1 MHLILD
7 NMLAADLFDAKN
19 LFLQLGFSLQFG
31 KKPTV
36 RKNLR
41 KMDFDNH
48 TVNFNY
54 RSYLL
59 VYFEIALNFIS
70 HFLLTIY

>member
-36 RKNLR
+36 RRARKINGLR
-41 KMDFDNH
+41 
-48 TVNFNY
+48 
-54 RSYLL
+54 
-59 VYFEIALNFIS
+59 
-70 HFLLTIY
+70 

>member
-7 NMLAADLFDAKN
+7 NMLAADILNAKN

-36 RKNLR
+36 QKKRNKNR
-41 KMDFDNH
+41 F
-48 TVNFNY
+48 
-54 RSYLL
+54 R
-59 VYFEIALNFIS
+59 
-70 HFLLTIY
+70 

>member
-19 LFLQLGFSLQFG
+19 LFLQLGFSFQFG
-31 KKPTV
+31 KKPYV
-36 RKNLR
+36 RKHVR
-41 KMDFDNH
+41 KMDFDNY

-54 RSYLL
+54 LSLL
-59 VYFEIALNFIS
+59 C
-70 HFLLTIY
+70 